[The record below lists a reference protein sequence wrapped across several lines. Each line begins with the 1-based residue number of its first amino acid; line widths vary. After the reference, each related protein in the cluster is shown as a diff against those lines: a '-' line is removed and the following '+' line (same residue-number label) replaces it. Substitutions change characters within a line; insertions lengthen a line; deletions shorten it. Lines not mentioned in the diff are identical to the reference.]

1 MRFLLAAIMAL
12 TGLVAFG
19 KAPESPAPFT
29 PYAPAV
35 AFEEADRRAAEI
47 VASMSLEDKFELV
60 SGHNHFFV
68 KGLPQYGI
76 PEFYMTDASVGVHI
90 RKELS
95 EPKNNPD
102 SPYVM
107 ARSTAFPATIA
118 LASTWNRSLAYEAA
132 RAIGEECRFG
142 NIAVLLGP
150 GVNIYRT
157 AHNGRNFEYLGE
169 DPYLSAR
176 MAEQFVAGVQSTG
189 TIATLKHFVCN
200 NFEYKRH
207 IANSIVDRRTLNEI
221 YLPAFKA
228 GIDAGALAVMT
239 SYNLVNGEW
248 TGQSRHW
255 ITDVL
260 RGQLGFR
267 NLVMTDWASIYDAG
281 EAIRSGLSIEMPG
294 NAAFPFANL
303 RTQGQKELFEGRVSE
318 EDIDRMLRTT
328 ICTFIMAG
336 DYDRPVK
343 DEAMGDRYD
352 AHEQTALQVAREG
365 IVLLRNDGLLPLSP
379 AGKGSIVVT
388 GPYADRIARGGGSS
402 EVEGFN
408 TSTVADAMCERFG
421 DRARFLPEATDD
433 QLREAEAVILCVG
446 SRETEGGDHPF
457 VLPEETQQVIERAAA
472 LNPNVVVAAQF
483 GSGWDMSGWNDK
495 VAAILYIWYPGQAGC
510 RAAAEIIAGDVN
522 PSGKLPITIE
532 RNDSDSPAYGYIP
545 AGKEF
550 ERPYRRQDHYFLAKP
565 QVTYSEGIFVGY
577 RWYESRNIEPLYPFG
592 FGLSYTSYV
601 YSSIKAPKKAAVGE
615 PVKVSFTVRNTG
627 RRAGSETVQL
637 YVADRECS
645 LPRPVKELK
654 AFHKTELKAGE
665 SKRIELTLEPEDFAF
680 FDPDTDGWKV
690 EAGAFDIYV
699 GGSSADTPLKTTIE
713 LTAE

>member
-1 MRFLLAAIMAL
+1 MAL
-12 TGLVAFG
+12 AGLATFG
-19 KAPESPAPFT
+19 KAPESPAPLT
-29 PYAPAV
+29 PYTPAV
-35 AFEEADRRAAEI
+35 AFEQADRRAAEI
-47 VASMSLEDKFELV
+47 VASMSLEDKFDLI
-60 SGHNHFFV
+60 SGHNSFFV

-76 PEFYMTDASVGVHI
+76 PEMDMSDASVGVNI
-90 RKELS
+90 RKEHS
-95 EPKNNPD
+95 DPATNPD

-107 ARSTAFPATIA
+107 ERSTAFPATIA
-118 LASTWNRSLAYEAA
+118 LAATWNRSLAYEAA
-132 RAIGEECRFG
+132 RAIGEECRYG

-169 DPYLSAR
+169 DPYLAAR
-176 MAEQFVAGVQSTG
+176 MAEQFVTGVQSTG
-189 TIATLKHFVCN
+189 TIATLKHFLCN
-200 NFEYKRH
+200 NTEYKRH
-207 IANSIVDRRTLNEI
+207 IANSVVDRRTLNEI

-248 TGQSRHW
+248 PGQSRHW

-267 NLVMTDWASIYDAG
+267 HLVMTDWASIYDAG

-294 NAAFPFANL
+294 NAGFPFANL
-303 RTQGQKELFEGRVSE
+303 RTQGQKELVEGRVSE
-318 EDIDRMLRTT
+318 EDIDRMLCST
-328 ICTFIMAG
+328 IRTFIMAG

-343 DEAMGDRYD
+343 DGTLGDRYD

-365 IVLLRNDGLLPLSP
+365 IVLLRNNGLLPLSP
-379 AGKGSIVVT
+379 AGSGTIVVT
-388 GPYADRIARGGGSS
+388 GPFADRIARGGGSS
-402 EVEGFN
+402 EVRGYNITNIAE
-408 TSTVADAMCERFG
+408 SMRDRFG
-421 DRARFLPEATDD
+421 DRIALLPEATDD
-433 QLREAEAVILCVG
+433 QLRDAEAVILCVG
-446 SRETEGGDHPF
+446 SRESEGGDHSF
-457 VLPEETQQVIERAAA
+457 VLPAETQQAIERAAA

-510 RAAAEIIAGDVN
+510 RAAAEIIAGEVN

-532 RNDSDSPAYGYIP
+532 RSDSDSPAYGYLP
-545 AGKEF
+545 SGKEF
-550 ERPYRRQDHYFLAKP
+550 ERPYRSRDHYFLAKP
-565 QVTYSEGIFVGY
+565 QITYDEGIFVGY

-592 FGLSYTSYV
+592 FGLSYTTFA
-601 YSSIKAPKKAAVGE
+601 YSSIKAPKKAVVGE

-637 YVADRECS
+637 YVADRESS

-665 SKRIELTLEPEDFAF
+665 SKRIELTIAPEDFAF
-680 FDPDTDGWKV
+680 FDPDADGWTV
-690 EAGAFDIYV
+690 EAGEFDIYV

-713 LTAE
+713 LTKQ